1 MTVEIP
7 SVSSDNTSVSLIR
20 NWSITLFSFGFIP
33 VFVLLGF
40 WQLGRADDK
49 RIIDLEINSRL
60 SSQPENLHLVTNL
73 KRFLPVKLDGNYS
86 DEYFLLD
93 NRTRTGKVGYE
104 VLQVFISGEQRW
116 LINRGWIP
124 FSASRDVMPEV
135 NYPKDK
141 IKINGFLYP
150 VENLK
155 SIENKEKIINRRI
168 QIVNKEIVQNMTLSN
183 NNWIVR
189 LSADSESAFITDWQ
203 LVNSSVDRHIAYAI
217 QWFAMATALFFLW
230 LFTATNFIKVNK
242 INN

>member
-40 WQLGRADDK
+40 WQLSRADDK

-60 SSQPENLHLVTNL
+60 SSQAENLHLVTNL

-135 NYPKDK
+135 NYPKYK

-155 SIENKEKIINRRI
+155 SIETKEKIIKRRI
-168 QIVNKEIVQNMTLSN
+168 QIVNKEIVQNMMLSN